1 MGKRMFESAPK
12 PGHPRLSVHVFLLS
26 GGRVLLVRRSAEAA
40 YAPNLWHA
48 SVAGKVEAGEEIV
61 SAAIRECSEE
71 LGVSV
76 DPRDLEFAHVMHSQ
90 ENAGWIHFFFVCRR
104 WDGSITN
111 NEPHKH
117 TEMDWFP
124 AHRLPEDTIGY
135 CAQALAQSLTGQR
148 FSQHLTGTP
157 FPMRQRSEHE
167 GPELGDAGIAGS
179 LSQVLGEVADERRR
193 QQSLYGIQNL
203 PSGAGPEHA
212 AQAER
217 AKARVD
223 GAGTGLTWWDLAFEE
238 LCEARAA
245 TTTGELRAEL
255 VQTCAVLVQ
264 WAQAT
269 DQSLTG

>member
-1 MGKRMFESAPK
+1 M
-12 PGHPRLSVHVFLLS
+12 S

-71 LGVSV
+71 LAVSV

-111 NEPHKH
+111 NEPRKH

-203 PSGAGPEHA
+203 PSGTGPEHA

-223 GAGTGLTWWDLAFEE
+223 GAGAGLTWWDLAFEE

-269 DQSLTG
+269 DQSPTG